1 MLGSLLGENETNR
14 HANQRLDCSVISIVF
29 QYVLGTKGRIGTSDW
44 GWGGGLVQKSL
55 SAGKAAGHTG

>member
-1 MLGSLLGENETNR
+1 MLGSLLGEKEMNR
-14 HANQRLDCSVISIVF
+14 HANQRLDCSVISIVL
-29 QYVLGTKGRIGTSDW
+29 QYILGTKGRTGTSDW